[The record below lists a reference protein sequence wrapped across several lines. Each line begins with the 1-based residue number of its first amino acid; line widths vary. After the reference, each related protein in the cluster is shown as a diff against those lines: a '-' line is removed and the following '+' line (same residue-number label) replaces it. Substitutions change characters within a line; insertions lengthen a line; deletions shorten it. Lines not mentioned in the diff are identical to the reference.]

1 MFIMWKTHVCRIIG
15 SFLWPTQMAAAS
27 ESGSA
32 GHFFCRTVNQMNV
45 WSRRQICSFLFPN
58 WIQICFPSRS
68 LYDDKPRAW
77 AARAERLKHSVDA
90 RAVLGSLKTLT
101 KGSQQTATLWSTSNH
116 NISEPSPA
124 RFPGSSVTLF
134 RFAAVENG
142 LKVHSQTSL
151 SSTVIV
157 THTHIHKPWCCATV
171 QLNIYVVLH

>member
-151 SSTVIV
+151 SSTV
-157 THTHIHKPWCCATV
+157 
-171 QLNIYVVLH
+171 LL